1 MAIATTRA
9 KESGSTSETR
19 RSQAWFQHQAVP
31 IIGATIALFVLCA
44 LFVPGSV
51 TGLSLN
57 AMLPLAAVLAVASV
71 GQAIVIRQRGID
83 LSVGGT
89 MTLCAVVL
97 AWFST
102 RHAVPLAITLLVV
115 AMTAVSI
122 GTINGIL
129 VARFKVTPLIATL
142 AVNSIATGA
151 VWTYSKGFQADV
163 PSSVNSFATSKLA
176 GIPVLAWIV
185 VVVIVLVAVITSR
198 TVLGR
203 RYTAIG
209 ANPRTA
215 HAAGLPVDSYVIGS
229 YVAAAVL
236 FGVAGV
242 LLAGYVKTISTGLG
256 ASYMLPT
263 IAAVIVGGTALTG
276 GKGSIIATAV
286 AALFLT
292 QLVQMVLTLGAPS
305 SVQLLIQA
313 AAIAIAAAI
322 RGVRWSAL
330 TGRGRAQTRS

>member
-1 MAIATTRA
+1 MVTATALTSKDTGTRPEA
-9 KESGSTSETR
+9 PPAR
-19 RSQAWFQHQAVP
+19 AWARHQAVP
-31 IIGATIALFVLCA
+31 ITGATIALFVLCA
-44 LFVPGSV
+44 LFVPASV
-51 TGLSLN
+51 TGLSLG
-57 AMLPLAAVLAVASV
+57 AMLPLAAVLAVATV
-71 GQAIVIRQRGID
+71 GQTLVIRQRGID

-102 RHAVPLAITLLVV
+102 RHALPLAVTLLVV
-115 AMTAVSI
+115 ALTAIVI

-163 PSSVNSFATSKLA
+163 PSNLNTFATSKLA
-176 GIPVLAWIV
+176 GIPVLVWIA
-185 VVVIVLVAVITSR
+185 VVVIILVAAVTSR

-215 HAAGLPVDSYVIGS
+215 HAAGLPVDAYLIGS
-229 YVAAAVL
+229 YIAAAVL
-236 FGVAGV
+236 FGAAGI
-242 LLAGYVKTISTGLG
+242 LLAGYVKTISTGFG
-256 ASYMLPT
+256 ISYMLPT

-276 GKGSIIATAV
+276 GKGSIVASAV

-292 QLVQMVLTLGAPS
+292 QLVQMVFTLGAPS

-313 AAIAIAAAI
+313 AAIAVAAAI
-322 RGVRWSAL
+322 RGVRWTSL
-330 TGRGRAQTRS
+330 TGRKRGRS